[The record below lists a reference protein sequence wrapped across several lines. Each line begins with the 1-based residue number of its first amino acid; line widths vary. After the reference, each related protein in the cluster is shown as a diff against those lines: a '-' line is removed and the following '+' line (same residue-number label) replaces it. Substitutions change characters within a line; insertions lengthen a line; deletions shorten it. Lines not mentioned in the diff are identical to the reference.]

1 MPGKMR
7 ARHDVFGVKD
17 VPDNDF
23 YRNNG
28 WTQVDPATP
37 TTEEERRRSLNE
49 ARLGTLNER
58 PAAEVAAAVENLPDA
73 EKASVAAAEKAG
85 KARKTVLDAASE

>member
-17 VPDNDF
+17 VLDNEF
-23 YRNNG
+23 HRNNG
-28 WTQVDPATP
+28 WTKVADDTPLTVD
-37 TTEEERRRSLNE
+37 EQRRVVNE
-49 ARLGTLNER
+49 ARMGSLSDR
-58 PAAEVAAAVENLPDA
+58 PAAEVAAVVESLPEA

-85 KARKTVLDAASE
+85 KARKTVLDAAE